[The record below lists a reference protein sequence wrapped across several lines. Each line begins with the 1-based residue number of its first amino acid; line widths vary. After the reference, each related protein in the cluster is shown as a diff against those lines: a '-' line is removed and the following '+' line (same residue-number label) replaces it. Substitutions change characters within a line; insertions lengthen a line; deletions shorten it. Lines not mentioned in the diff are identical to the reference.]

1 VLLIACA
8 NLANLML
15 ARASAKRREVAIRM
29 SLGASR
35 GRLLRQILLESAVL
49 AACGAILGAALA
61 QPLSR
66 ALVHSLDTSQGAIQL
81 AIVTD
86 WRVLLFAGAASVA
99 TCVIFATLP
108 ALRSS
113 SAQPLT
119 SLKSGERGVVGNR
132 ERFSAQRTM
141 VIAQIAVSMI
151 LLAGALL
158 FIRSYRNLLTL
169 NPGMRENNITIA
181 FPTPN
186 VKPENLEAFE
196 RQLVAAVRAIPGV
209 ENAAATTF
217 IPLTGGGWVHDVEV
231 GAAGGS
237 SNFSYVSPTF
247 FATMGIP
254 VLEGRNFTDD
264 DTMDK
269 PLVVVVNQ
277 AFVRKYVPAGSPLGV
292 QVRVQP
298 EPGFPPRICQIIAV
312 VPDTKYADLRSDPP
326 TQVFAPMA
334 QLPAMGLLG
343 WGMLIASRD
352 PVAAQAAVQRMVDA
366 QFPGTQI
373 QFSDFQQGILDHL
386 VGDRMMA
393 RLAGFFGIL
402 AALLVIV
409 GLHGVLSYVLAQRR
423 GEIGIRM
430 ALGANRGRVVAAMLR
445 DSCLML
451 GIGLVAGTALA
462 LLAGRGVRT
471 LLFGLKPGDP
481 VTLVGAAALLALV
494 TVVAS
499 LIPSL
504 RAANVNPVEVLR
516 AE

>member
-1 VLLIACA
+1 
-8 NLANLML
+8 
-15 ARASAKRREVAIRM
+15 VA
-29 SLGASR
+29 
-35 GRLLRQILLESAVL
+35 
-49 AACGAILGAALA
+49 
-61 QPLSR
+61 
-66 ALVHSLDTSQGAIQL
+66 
-81 AIVTD
+81 D

-99 TCVIFATLP
+99 TCIIFATLP

-113 SAQPLT
+113 SAEPLT

-132 ERFSAQRTM
+132 ERFSAQRAL

-151 LLAGALL
+151 LLVGALL

-169 NPGMRENNITIA
+169 NPGIRQNNITIGY
-181 FPTPN
+181 PTPN
-186 VKPENLEAFE
+186 VKPENLGDFK
-196 RQLVAAVRAIPGV
+196 RRLVAAVRAIPGV
-209 ENAAATTF
+209 ENAAASTY
-217 IPLTGGGWVHDVEV
+217 IPLSGGGWGHDVEV
-231 GAAGGS
+231 GAVEGS

-254 VLEGRNFTDD
+254 LFEGRNFTDY

-269 PLVVVVNQ
+269 PLVVVVNR
-277 AFVRKYVPAGSPLGV
+277 AFVRKYVGKLQPIGV
-292 QVRVQP
+292 QVRVRP
-298 EPGFPPRICQIIAV
+298 EPGFPARICQIIGV
-312 VPDTKYADLRSDPP
+312 VPDTKYSDLRDTPP
-326 TQVFAPMA
+326 PQAFVPMA
-334 QLPAMGLLG
+334 QLPAMAPLG
-343 WGMLIASRD
+343 WGVLIASHD
-352 PVAAQAAVQRMVDA
+352 PVAAQSAVQRIVNA

-402 AALLVIV
+402 AALLVVV

-430 ALGANRGRVVAAMLR
+430 ALGAGRGRVVAAMLR

-462 LLAGRGVRT
+462 LLAGRGVST
-471 LLFGLKPGDP
+471 LLFGLKPWDP
-481 VTLVGAAALLALV
+481 VTLGGAAMLLALI
-494 TVVAS
+494 TIVAS
-499 LIPSL
+499 VIPSL
-504 RAANVNPVEVLR
+504 RAANVNPVDSIR